1 MNNSFL
7 ETCPDEGTGSKKIK
21 PSIPKSFQEVITLT
35 ENYREGRLTY
45 FLVHLA
51 RVINFSA
58 GVLTLNEG
66 VKSETQ
72 IIRDLKVFLDEK
84 TDIEWKIEFS
94 QEQGN
99 DTISCQRANEHEQQ
113 NTEIMENS
121 TMQAIRK
128 GFPNAKISSIK
139 KVII

>member
-1 MNNSFL
+1 MS
-7 ETCPDEGTGSKKIK
+7 T
-21 PSIPKSFQEVITLT
+21 PKSFQEVITLT